1 MDDDYDTPWK
11 EVITDHF
18 PEFMAFY
25 FPSAHAAID
34 WSRPHD
40 FLDQELSVLSR
51 DAEIGKRLLDK
62 LVRVYLHQGGEQ
74 WVLVHLEVQGWRD
87 AGFAE
92 RIFTYHYRVYDRYRR
107 PVASLAVLADTGR
120 RWKPESFAYSLLG
133 CELRLNFP
141 VAKLQDYAG
150 CMDAL
155 LADANPF
162 ALVTAAHLL
171 TQQTKHNP
179 YQRRRAKWRL
189 AKLLYQRNWDKRR
202 IINLHRAID
211 WLMRLPKSLDKRLRY
226 GILELERRA
235 AMPYVTSYERIGME
249 IGMNKGLQEGLQK
262 GLEEG
267 RQKGLQEGRQIGLH
281 EGRQEGRQVGLQEG
295 RQVGRQEGLQEGRQ
309 EGGAEMLAALL
320 GKRFGPLDPDVA
332 VRLSNADV
340 EQLSKWVLNFV
351 DADSLDQV
359 FRD

>member
-1 MDDDYDTPWK
+1 MNDDYDTPWK
-11 EVITDHF
+11 DVITDHF

-40 FLDQELSVLSR
+40 FLDQELSALSPG
-51 DAEIGKRLLDK
+51 AELGKRLLDK
-62 LVRVYLHQGGEQ
+62 LVRVYLHHGGEQ

-87 AGFAE
+87 VGFAE

-107 PVASLAVLADTGR
+107 PVASMAVLADPGP
-120 RWKPESFAYSLLG
+120 RWRPASFAYSLLG

-155 LADANPF
+155 LTDANPF

-171 TQQTKHNP
+171 TQQTKHSP
-179 YQRRRAKWRL
+179 HQRRRAKWCL
-189 AKLLYQRNWDKRR
+189 AKLLYQRDWDKRR
-202 IINLHRAID
+202 IINLHRTID

-226 GILELERRA
+226 GILELERRK

-267 RQKGLQEGRQIGLH
+267 RQKGLEEGRQK
-281 EGRQEGRQVGLQEG
+281 GLQEG
-295 RQVGRQEGLQEGRQ
+295 RQKGLREGRQEGRQ
-309 EGGAEMLAALL
+309 EGGAAMLAALL
-320 GKRFGPLDPDVA
+320 GKRFGPLNPDVA
-332 VRLSNADV
+332 ARLAHANV
-340 EQLSKWVLNFV
+340 TQLSKWVLNFV